1 MKWSLEN
8 CHRSGSDFLKP
19 CAHAGSGYKASVV
32 VTNLCQRQIVTVKL
46 RAADFGSGREPQKAY
61 IGVELPHKRGEVV
74 VLEVLW
80 QQLLCTLR
88 LIPHCEA
95 AEHKQ
100 NKP

>member
-1 MKWSLEN
+1 M
-8 CHRSGSDFLKP
+8 
-19 CAHAGSGYKASVV
+19 
-32 VTNLCQRQIVTVKL
+32 
-46 RAADFGSGREPQKAY
+46 GREPQEAY